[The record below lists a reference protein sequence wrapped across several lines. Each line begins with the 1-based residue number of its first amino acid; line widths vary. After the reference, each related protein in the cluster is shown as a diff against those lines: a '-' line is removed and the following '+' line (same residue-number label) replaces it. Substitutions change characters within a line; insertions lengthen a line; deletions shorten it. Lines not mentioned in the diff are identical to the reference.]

1 MFRCCMWYSWKDD
14 LRSWKYLGFLW
25 KSNNFPKH
33 SQVFINYGPH
43 DNIKLY
49 LEYGFVIPDNP
60 HDSVTFTLEDCIEIF
75 NLTEDTTKNLAKKS
89 KFISQHKLDAK
100 LQLVK
105 NEELVSWS
113 VLACLYILHS
123 GNGNKSFGL
132 GSPALSGHLTNQTT
146 TNNKAQCHYK
156 TSKTHNENYTKNSE
170 YLQVFELDL
179 SWIMFKSELCT
190 IANFL
195 KNQLEIARDKI
206 STENRL
212 NCQVLPK
219 LLDIQHDICSFVVQR
234 MLQTKT

>member
-1 MFRCCMWYSWKDD
+1 M
-14 LRSWKYLGFLW
+14 
-25 KSNNFPKH
+25 
-33 SQVFINYGPH
+33 
-43 DNIKLY
+43 
-49 LEYGFVIPDNP
+49 
-60 HDSVTFTLEDCIEIF
+60 
-75 NLTEDTTKNLAKKS
+75 TEDTTKNLAKKS
-89 KFISQHKLDAK
+89 KFISQHQLDAK

-132 GSPALSGHLTNQTT
+132 GSPAFRGHLTNQKTTTKTT

-156 TSKTHNENYTKNSE
+156 TSKTHNENYTNNNSE
-170 YLQVFELDL
+170 YLKVFELDL
-179 SWIMFKSELCT
+179 SWTMFKSELCT
-190 IANFL
+190 IANYL
-195 KNQLEIARDKI
+195 KNQLEVAKDKI

>member
-1 MFRCCMWYSWKDD
+1 
-14 LRSWKYLGFLW
+14 
-25 KSNNFPKH
+25 
-33 SQVFINYGPH
+33 
-43 DNIKLY
+43 
-49 LEYGFVIPDNP
+49 
-60 HDSVTFTLEDCIEIF
+60 LEDLFEIL

-89 KFISQHKLDAK
+89 KFISQHQLDAK

-132 GSPALSGHLTNQTT
+132 GSPFSGQLANHTTT

-179 SWIMFKSELCT
+179 SWTMFKSELCT
-190 IANFL
+190 IANSL
-195 KNQLEIARDKI
+195 KNQQTIR
-206 STENRL
+206 
-212 NCQVLPK
+212 CQFLA
-219 LLDIQHDICSFVVQR
+219 
-234 MLQTKT
+234 